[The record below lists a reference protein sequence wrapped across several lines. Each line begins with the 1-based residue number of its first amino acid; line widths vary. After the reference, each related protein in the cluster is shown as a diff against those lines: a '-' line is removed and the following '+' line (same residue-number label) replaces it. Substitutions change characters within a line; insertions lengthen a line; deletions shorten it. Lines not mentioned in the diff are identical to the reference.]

1 MEKKENEEEVDIIL
15 VLLTAP
21 LFLNEVGETTIT
33 LEDELSEEKVEV
45 ELGGVDVDVEDTICE
60 GTEKDVGVE
69 KGRICEDTWK
79 DAGVEDIIKLE
90 DKNPKDETNRDDDS
104 NCTRSEIRADGE
116 GAIRLERV
124 EVDISSG
131 SNILSS
137 PLPLL
142 LLSWDNTMLTPV
154 KK

>member
-69 KGRICEDTWK
+69 KGRICEDT
-79 DAGVEDIIKLE
+79 
-90 DKNPKDETNRDDDS
+90 
-104 NCTRSEIRADGE
+104 
-116 GAIRLERV
+116 
-124 EVDISSG
+124 
-131 SNILSS
+131 
-137 PLPLL
+137 
-142 LLSWDNTMLTPV
+142 
-154 KK
+154 